1 MKKRKA
7 FTLVEIMIA
16 MFLMMVVILSIF
28 MLNQKAN
35 ESSMDSY
42 YEMLCFS
49 LAREP
54 IEVLRSFGYETVM
67 KIKDNPGL
75 MPKQYS
81 DSFVDFADID
91 INPSDVD
98 NYPFS
103 YPNEALNFQRS
114 ITLEDGS
121 ENGINYVKV
130 TVIIQPRGSS
140 KAESWMRQKAGIMN
154 ANKGVIL
161 DSYIM
166 ETPKW

>member
-16 MFLMMVVILSIF
+16 MFLMMIVILSIF

-54 IEVLRSFGYETVM
+54 IEVLRAFGYESV
-67 KIKDNPGL
+67 IKFIDNPEL
-75 MPKQYS
+75 LPKQYS
-81 DSFVDFADID
+81 DSIGDFADVK
-91 INPSDVD
+91 INIMDKGD
-98 NYPFS
+98 YPFR
-103 YPNEALNFQRS
+103 YPQVATNFQRS
-114 ITLEDGS
+114 ITLEPG
-121 ENGINYVKV
+121 EINGVKFVKV
-130 TVIIQPRGSS
+130 TVIIQPRGST
-140 KAESWMRQKAGIMN
+140 KAESWMRQKAGLVN